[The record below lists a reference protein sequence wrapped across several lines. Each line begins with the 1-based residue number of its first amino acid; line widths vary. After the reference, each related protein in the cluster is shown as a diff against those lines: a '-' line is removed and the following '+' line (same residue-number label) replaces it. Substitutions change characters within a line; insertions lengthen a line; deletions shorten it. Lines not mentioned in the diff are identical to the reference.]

1 MKQKKT
7 GLIRLD
13 ERLAEDEELRELWER
28 LPEQAQREWRE
39 IDEGKRVPNL
49 LSDTVFKKIFDPDEN
64 KERLSRFLCSVLGRQ
79 VKVLHSLKN
88 EGIRRSIHSKGI
100 ILDIVAQFEDGA
112 LANVEV
118 QRQGIDFPSQRSAV
132 YSADLV
138 ARQFAVM
145 PGEKK
150 GDMDYTDIQ
159 PVYTVILMEKS
170 TGVLKQ
176 SEEYIHHF
184 CQRSNEGLVLEHLQY
199 YDYICLDKFR
209 DNCPRT
215 AGELEK
221 WLQFLSIQRPEEMEV
236 FLEENKGFQSIYDC
250 ATMMLQDRKGMMEMF
265 MDMLEQ
271 EDIVASLNRT
281 NESIIKKQ
289 KEEIRNWEKKSKRQE
304 SQLAQRESQLRQ
316 QDQEIRRLRE
326 ELRRSRGN

>member
-7 GLIRLD
+7 GILRLD
-13 ERLAEDEELRELWER
+13 ERLAEDKELSDLWEQLLER
-28 LPEQAQREWRE
+28 IQWEWRE

-49 LSDTVFKKIFDPDEN
+49 LSDAIFKKIFDPDEN
-64 KERLSRFLCSVLGRQ
+64 KERLSRFLSSVLGRQ

-88 EGIRRSIHSKGI
+88 EGVRRSVHSKRV

-112 LANVEV
+112 LVNVEV

-170 TGVLKQ
+170 VGVLKQ

-184 CQRSNEGLVLEHLQY
+184 CQKSDEGLALEHLQY

-215 AGELEK
+215 VGELEK
-221 WLQFLSIQRPEEMEV
+221 WLRFLSIQRTEEMEA
-236 FLEENKGFQSIYDC
+236 FLKENKGFQSIYDC

-289 KEEIRNWEKKSKRQE
+289 KRELAEQKK
-304 SQLAQRESQLRQ
+304 
-316 QDQEIRRLRE
+316 EIRRLRE
-326 ELRRSRGN
+326 ELRKLNGKSYDIDFEEIN